1 MREYDVYKWAVK
13 GLTAEIDKLEKDI
26 QRGKQLLRK
35 YENGGK
41 PKTPKTPQ
49 EIRQIIQDKKMR
61 LKNWINS
68 GLTLT
73 EKYQKWN
80 KKRGTISYG

>member
-1 MREYDVYKWAVK
+1 MREYDIYKWAVK

-35 YENGGK
+35 YENGNS

-49 EIRQIIQDKKMR
+49 EIRQIIQDKKDEIKKLDKQR
-61 LKNWINS
+61 FDLNW
-68 GLTLT
+68 
-73 EKYQKWN
+73 E
-80 KKRGTISYG
+80 ISEME